1 MPLSALGLLVAA
13 AVLHACWNLLLK
25 RTGAQ
30 QTFTW
35 WALIVGAVVFSPA
48 LLFVAPVPSAAW
60 PYIAASA
67 ILEALY
73 FVVLIRAYKTADFS
87 IVYPLARGGAPALLF
102 GWAALF
108 LGERPQPAG
117 VAGLVLLLA
126 GLLLVGGTN
135 WWRKRTVASAQGIGM
150 ALAVACCISLYSV
163 VDGAAMRV
171 IDAVPYTILITA
183 GSALCI
189 TPFVLMRYGLPA
201 AVADGRRH
209 WLRITT
215 VGVLT
220 MLTYMLVLQAYDL
233 ARVSYVGAVREI
245 SIVFGALAG
254 WLWLDEPFGA
264 TRVAGSALIFAGI
277 LVIAQA
283 G

>member
-1 MPLSALGLLVAA
+1 MPLSALGLLIAA
-13 AVLHACWNLLLK
+13 AILHAGWNLILK

-35 WALIVGAVVFSPA
+35 WALLVGAVIFSPA
-48 LLFVAPVPSAAW
+48 LLFWPPVPRVAW

-67 ILEALY
+67 VLEAMY
-73 FVVLIRAYKTADFS
+73 FGVLIRAYKTADFS
-87 IVYPLARGGAPALLF
+87 IVYPLARGGAPVLLF
-102 GWAALF
+102 IWAALF
-108 LGERPQPAG
+108 LNETPQPLG
-117 VAGLVLLLA
+117 LAGLVLLLL
-126 GLLLVGGTN
+126 GLLLVGGTG
-135 WWRKRTVASAQGIGM
+135 WWRKRTIASAQGIGM

-171 IDAVPYTILITA
+171 VDAVPYTILITA
-183 GSALCI
+183 GSAVCI
-189 TPFVLMRYGLPA
+189 TPFVLVRYGLPA
-201 AVADGRRH
+201 AIADGRRH
-209 WLRITT
+209 WLRITI

-220 MLTYMLVLQAYDL
+220 MLTYVLVLQAYSL

-277 LVIAQA
+277 LIIAQA

>member
-1 MPLSALGLLVAA
+1 LLIAA
-13 AVLHACWNLLLK
+13 AMLHACWNLLLK
-25 RTGAQ
+25 RAGGKQ
-30 QTFTW
+30 IFTW
-35 WALIVGAVVFSPA
+35 WALVAGALIFSPA
-48 LLFVAPVPSAAW
+48 LLFGPAIPRAAW

-67 ILEALY
+67 VIEAVY
-73 FVVLIRAYKTADFS
+73 FIVLIRAYETADFS
-87 IVYPLARGGAPALLF
+87 IVYPLARGGAPVLLI

-108 LGERPQPAG
+108 LGETPTTMG
-117 VAGLVLLLA
+117 LAGLVLLLA
-126 GLLLVGGTN
+126 GLLLVSGTG
-135 WWRKRTVASAQGIGM
+135 WWRSRTLAGTQGIGM
-150 ALAVACCISLYSV
+150 ALGVACCISIYSA

-189 TPFVLMRYGLPA
+189 APFVLRRYGLNA
-201 AVADGRRH
+201 VVADGYRD
-209 WLRITT
+209 WPRITT

-220 MLTYMLVLQAYDL
+220 MLTYVLVLEAYSL

-254 WLWLDEPFGA
+254 WLWLGESFGT
-264 TRVAGSALIFAGI
+264 TRVAGSTLIFAGI
-277 LVIAQA
+277 LIIARA

>member
-25 RTGAQ
+25 QTGAQ

-35 WALIVGAVVFSPA
+35 WALIVGAILFSPT
-48 LLFVAPVPSAAW
+48 LLFVPAVPRAAW
-60 PYIAASA
+60 PYIMASA
-67 ILEALY
+67 ILQALY
-73 FVVLIRAYKTADFS
+73 FMVLIRAYKTADFS
-87 IVYPLARGGAPALLF
+87 IVYPLARGAAPALLF

-117 VAGLVLLLA
+117 IAGLVLLLA
-126 GLLLVGGTN
+126 GLLLVGGTS
-135 WWRKRTVASAQGIGM
+135 WWRKRSVASTQGIGM
-150 ALAVACCISLYSV
+150 ALAVACCISSYSV

-171 IDAVPYTILITA
+171 VDPVPYTILITA

-189 TPFVLMRYGLPA
+189 TPFVLFRYGLPA
-201 AVADGRRH
+201 AIADGRRH
-209 WLRITT
+209 WLRIMT

-220 MLTYMLVLQAYDL
+220 MLSYMLVLQAYNL

-264 TRVAGSALIFAGI
+264 TRVAGSALIFVGI